1 MSSKMT
7 LSIAVALALSAIG
20 GVARA
25 NPIPTSTDEARAQ
38 FGQVTSQESIDHT
51 AQANAQVT
59 STDDARALAGDQT
72 APPIS
77 RSMEALIAR
86 DNGEGRAAVFAGDQ
100 ETAGQQS
107 VAVAPT
113 GSGTAE
119 QGN

>member
-1 MSSKMT
+1 MTSKLT
-7 LSIAVALALSAIG
+7 LSLAIALALTAAG
-20 GVARA
+20 GSARA
-25 NPIPTSTDEARAQ
+25 NPMP
-38 FGQVTSQESIDHT
+38 
-51 AQANAQVT
+51 T

-72 APPIS
+72 PPPIS

-107 VAVAPT
+107 VAVALA

>member
-1 MSSKMT
+1 MTSKLT
-7 LSIAVALALSAIG
+7 LSLAIALALTAAG
-20 GVARA
+20 GSARA
-25 NPIPTSTDEARAQ
+25 NPMPTSTDEARTLA
-38 FGQVTSQESIDHT
+38 GQDTSKLSIDHT

-77 RSMEALIAR
+77 RSMEALIAG

-107 VAVAPT
+107 VAVAPA

>member
-1 MSSKMT
+1 MTSKLT
-7 LSIAVALALSAIG
+7 LSLAIALALTAAG
-20 GVARA
+20 GSARA
-25 NPIPTSTDEARAQ
+25 NPTPTSTDEAR
-38 FGQVTSQESIDHT
+38 T
-51 AQANAQVT
+51 
-59 STDDARALAGDQT
+59 LAGQDTSKLSIDQT

-77 RSMEALIAR
+77 RSMEALIAG

>member
-1 MSSKMT
+1 MTSKLT
-7 LSIAVALALSAIG
+7 LSLAIALALTVAG
-20 GVARA
+20 GSARA
-25 NPIPTSTDEARAQ
+25 NPTPTSTDEARPLA
-38 FGQVTSQESIDHT
+38 GQDTSKLSIDHT

-72 APPIS
+72 PPPIS

-107 VAVAPT
+107 VAVAPA

-119 QGN
+119 RGN